1 MKTNKAAQEQKEQ
14 QRIVIVDDEAAIRNL
29 MAQYFSRLKIDHRI
43 ASNGIEAL
51 KIVEGFPATLLI
63 TDLIMPEMDGF
74 ELMRKARELN
84 KDMDVIVMTG
94 YSKNFTYTDVIRAGA
109 SDFIQKPFPLDELEA
124 KVNRIFR
131 ERELRYQLHR
141 LSIKDSL
148 TDLYNRRCFDE
159 KIREEAI
166 RAVRQN
172 YPLFLIMLDLDNFKE
187 INDRKGHQAGD
198 RVLQHVANTIRK
210 STREHVDI
218 CFRFGGDEFA
228 VLIPYAT
235 QEQAAAIA
243 ERIRTNLLNRKGDR
257 VTASIGLASLQIS
270 EPQQLEEG
278 VDDLIRKADSALYMA
293 KELGGNQLVIKDRE
307 YQEK

>member
-51 KIVEGFPATLLI
+51 KILEGFPATLLI